1 MSEPISGGRDTQKK
15 SLEDALKMNTGGNKV
30 EDCFWRNPPHPG
42 EKWRHFKG
50 TLYEIICIAGNTEK
64 NELNVVYQSV
74 EPPRV
79 PWVRP
84 LRMFMSKVD
93 RKKYPNSIQ
102 EWRFMKVADADE

>member
-1 MSEPISGGRDTQKK
+1 M
-15 SLEDALKMNTGGNKV
+15 
-30 EDCFWRNPPHPG
+30 EDCFWRNPPQHG

-50 TLYEIICIAGNTEK
+50 TLYEIICIACSTEK

-79 PWVRP
+79 QWVRP

-102 EWRFMKVADADE
+102 KWRFEKVADADE